1 MLEFLPLPGKWKFGQ
16 YLALL
21 DLSWSEVHPPNG
33 NLVRTWH
40 IGFELVWSLSPPFV
54 RGNFEILSGLD
65 TLDLSWSRVPP
76 PPMEIWS
83 GLGTLE
89 LSWSEVPPPHQIW
102 NLVRTW
108 HFGFEFIW
116 VLPPL
121 KMEIWS
127 GLGTLD
133 LSWSWVP
140 QAPPPISYAGAGV
153 WILITVSP
161 MVTASF
167 MICLHVCH
175 TVNYKIELRFIW
187 HYTQRRCFQNGN
199 MKDTFCQSYEVYYF
213 GMQHS

>member
-1 MLEFLPLPGKWKFGQ
+1 MEIWAVPGTFGFE
-16 YLALL
+16 LV
-21 DLSWSEVHPPNG
+21 WSPPPPHG

-40 IGFELVWSLSPPFV
+40 IGFELVWSTPSPNGYLV
-54 RGNFEILSGLD
+54 RTRHFGIELV
-65 TLDLSWSRVPP
+65 WSPP
-76 PPMEIWS
+76 PPTKY
-83 GLGTLE
+83 G
-89 LSWSEVPPPHQIW
+89 
-102 NLVRTW
+102 
-108 HFGFEFIW
+108 
-116 VLPPL
+116 
-121 KMEIWS
+121 IWS

-133 LSWSWVP
+133 LSLSEYF
-140 QAPPPISYAGAGV
+140 PPPWKWKFGQDLALWIWVGLESHKPPPQISYVGAGV